1 MKQCCDDIHN
11 MNRLELLFFS
21 WFLSFF
27 TVVHGLAVTDSAG
40 ISLGYPVYSQYLQN
54 GLMINPGYTGSRGVL
69 TGFLS
74 YRMQWMGTP
83 GAPSIESVSL
93 HTPMKNDKVALGL
106 LAQFMQFGA
115 TKSTSVYASYSYHIR
130 LGPGKLSFGLKG
142 GTDMSNTNYKDIR
155 ETLTNPLDPVFLTND
170 KPYVLPNVG
179 AGLYYFSDKI
189 FAGVSVPSFL
199 SYRKSATNSVQAF
212 HSFNE
217 YDLIF
222 SAGGLITFSQFFKF
236 KPSLLIDYS
245 LQKTKKLT
253 QFDIN
258 GNFILA
264 DLIWLGGSWRTS
276 EEVAVGILQ
285 VQLNPQLMFG
295 FSYDYPVGR
304 MNSYSK
310 GSSEFIL
317 RYEFGSKVS
326 AANPRYF

>member
-1 MKQCCDDIHN
+1 
-11 MNRLELLFFS
+11 MNKIKLTFFII
-21 WFLSFF
+21 FLSVF
-27 TVVHGLAVTDSAG
+27 TSVPGQAVPDSTG

-54 GLMINPGYTGSRGVL
+54 GLMINPAYTGSRGAL
-69 TGFLS
+69 SGFLS
-74 YRMQWMGTP
+74 YRMQWMGTKGSP
-83 GAPSIESVSL
+83 VIQSVSL

-106 LAQFMQFGA
+106 MAQFMQFGF
-115 TKSTSVYASYSYHIR
+115 TKSTSIYANYAYHIR
-130 LGPGKLSFGLKG
+130 VGKGKLSFGLKG
-142 GTDMSNTNYKDIR
+142 GADLSNTDYTGIL
-155 ETLTNPLDPVFLTND
+155 LTNSGDPVFAVND

-179 AGLYYFSDKI
+179 AGLYYFSDKL

-199 SYRKSATNSVQAF
+199 SYKKTGTGSVQAF

-217 YDLIF
+217 YDIVF

-245 LQKTKKLT
+245 LQNTKKLT

-258 GNFILA
+258 GNFIIA

-317 RYEFGSKVS
+317 RYEFGYKVS